1 MKQRLDSPWT
11 ALLLGIALT
20 AALYALALRLVP
32 HGAG

>member
-11 ALLLGIALT
+11 ALTLGVALT
-20 AALYALALRLVP
+20 AALYLIALRLVP